1 MKMIREYKNERSMDY
16 GVGFYIIKA
25 QMVFNPLK
33 SHNKQVNPWRY
44 VWTETW
50 NIQVYGNSR

>member
-1 MKMIREYKNERSMDY
+1 MMPFEQDRFSVRKMKMIREYKNERSMDY

-33 SHNKQVNPWRY
+33 SHNKQVNP
-44 VWTETW
+44 
-50 NIQVYGNSR
+50 